1 MRSTVK
7 NGPPRVE
14 GSVVAVEVNEL
25 PGRDLPLPQTLSQ
38 GRRLIEGEKNGQ
50 MGAEGGEVR
59 GENNTRGSTRNN

>member
-7 NGPPRVE
+7 SGPPRAE
-14 GSVVAVEVNEL
+14 GSMVAVEVNEL

-59 GENNTRGSTRNN
+59 GEKNTRGSTRNN

>member
-1 MRSTVK
+1 MK

-14 GSVVAVEVNEL
+14 GSVVAVKVNEL

-50 MGAEGGEVR
+50 MGAEGREVR
-59 GENNTRGSTRNN
+59 GENNMRRSTRNN

>member
-25 PGRDLPLPQTLSQ
+25 PGRDLPLPQT
-38 GRRLIEGEKNGQ
+38 RRLIEGEKNGQ
-50 MGAEGGEVR
+50 MGAEGGE
-59 GENNTRGSTRNN
+59 NNTRGSTRNN